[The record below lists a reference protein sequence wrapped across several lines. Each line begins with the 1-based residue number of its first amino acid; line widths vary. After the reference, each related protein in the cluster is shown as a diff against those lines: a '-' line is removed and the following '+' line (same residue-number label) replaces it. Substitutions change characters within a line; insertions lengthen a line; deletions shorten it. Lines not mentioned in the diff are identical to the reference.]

1 MKTSWI
7 GLYMASIREE
17 ITGKIR
23 DELVAGNFEAGLPLR
38 ETKLAKRFG
47 VSRGPIRD
55 AFLQLSQEGFLAYHS
70 NRGVTVRHPPALEDR
85 SFVASLRSQIELHI
99 VRKGFEKLTSEAH
112 SQIDVALESLERA
125 CSAEDVIEVAKADME
140 FHRVILQECGGE
152 DFIQTWRQLCA
163 RMLLTYSRLE
173 SFDEAY
179 AQHEEIFEL
188 IKKQDL
194 EKTLSALERNITIVV
209 EAPADANR

>member
-1 MKTSWI
+1 
-7 GLYMASIREE
+7 MASIREQ

-38 ETKLAKRFG
+38 ETQMAKRFG
-47 VSRGPIRD
+47 VSRGPVRD

-85 SFVASLRSQIELHI
+85 SFVASLRAQIESYI
-99 VRKGFEKLTSEAH
+99 VHKGFEKLTPESH
-112 SQIDVALESLERA
+112 KQIAVALAGLKQA
-125 CSAEDVIEVAKADME
+125 CSDKDVIEVAKADME
-140 FHRVILQECGGE
+140 FHRSILQECGGD

-163 RMLLTYSRLE
+163 RMLLTYSRLK

-179 AQHEEIFEL
+179 AEHEEIFEL
-188 IKKQDL
+188 IKKKDL
-194 EKTLSALERNITIVV
+194 KKTLSMLERNITIAVGHPDFESDV
-209 EAPADANR
+209 DKE

>member
-1 MKTSWI
+1 
-7 GLYMASIREE
+7 MASIREQ

-38 ETKLAKRFG
+38 ETQMAKRFG
-47 VSRGPIRD
+47 VSRGPVRD

-85 SFVASLRSQIELHI
+85 SFVASLRAQIELYI
-99 VRKGFEKLTSEAH
+99 VHKGFEKLTPESH
-112 SQIDVALESLERA
+112 KQIAVALAGLKQA
-125 CSAEDVIEVAKADME
+125 CSDKDVIEVAKADME
-140 FHRVILQECGGE
+140 FHRSILQECGGD
-152 DFIQTWRQLCA
+152 DFLQTWRQLCA
-163 RMLLTYSRLE
+163 RMLLTYSRLK

-179 AQHEEIFEL
+179 AEHEEIFEL

-194 EKTLSALERNITIVV
+194 DNALAALERNITIAVDV
-209 EAPADANR
+209 QPDPESDAEKK

>member
-1 MKTSWI
+1 
-7 GLYMASIREE
+7 MASIREE

-23 DELVAGNFEAGLPLR
+23 DELVAGAFEAGRPLR
-38 ETKLAKRFG
+38 ETKMAKRFG

-99 VRKGFEKLTSEAH
+99 VRKGFEKLNSESHAK
-112 SQIDVALESLERA
+112 IEVALAALKVA
-125 CSAEDVIEVAKADME
+125 CDSEDVIEVAKADME
-140 FHRVILQECGGE
+140 FHRSILHECGGE
-152 DFIQTWRQLCA
+152 EFIQTWRQLCA

-173 SFDEAY
+173 SFSEAY
-179 AQHEEIFEL
+179 GEHEEIFEL
-188 IKKQDL
+188 IKNQNL
-194 EKTLSALERNITIVV
+194 EETLSAIERNITT
-209 EAPADANR
+209 AAAQPASSSDIDDK

>member
-1 MKTSWI
+1 
-7 GLYMASIREE
+7 MASIREE

-38 ETKLAKRFG
+38 ETQMAKRFG
-47 VSRGPIRD
+47 VSRGPVRD

-85 SFVASLRSQIELHI
+85 SFVASLRSQIERYI
-99 VRKGFEKLTSEAH
+99 VHKGLGDLTPEGLG
-112 SQIDVALESLERA
+112 QISVALAGLKVA
-125 CSAEDVIEVAKADME
+125 CAAKDVIEVAKADME
-140 FHRVILQECGGE
+140 FHRVILEACGGE

-163 RMLLTYSRLE
+163 RMLLTYSRLK

-179 AQHEEIFEL
+179 AEHEEIFKL
-188 IKKQDL
+188 IKKKDVD
-194 EKTLSALERNITIVV
+194 KTLAAIERNITIAVDHSDFESDV
-209 EAPADANR
+209 DEK